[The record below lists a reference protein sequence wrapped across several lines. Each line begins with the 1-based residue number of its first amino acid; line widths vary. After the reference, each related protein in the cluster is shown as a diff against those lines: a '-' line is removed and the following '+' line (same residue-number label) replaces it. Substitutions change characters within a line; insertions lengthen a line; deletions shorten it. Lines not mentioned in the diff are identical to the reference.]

1 MNNGILID
9 TKFCTGCHACEVA
22 CKQEKNLP
30 DGVWGIKILEL
41 GPWQLP
47 NSKKWEYRYL
57 PMLAKSCDLCEE
69 RVRGGQLP
77 SCVFHCPA
85 SVMTYGPLVELS
97 KQMDELG
104 EMALIQMP

>member
-9 TKFCTGCHACEVA
+9 TKLCTGCHACEVA
-22 CKQEKNLP
+22 CKQEKDL
-30 DGVWGIKILEL
+30 LEL

-85 SVMTYGPLVELS
+85 SVMTYGPLDELS